1 MKKYYQVMVR
11 HTFLCQD
18 GYDYLDGEY
27 SGVIHSKKAD
37 ANREL
42 REAKKIIA
50 AVNDHTYHAF
60 IQEMEN

>member
-27 SGVIHSKKAD
+27 SGVIHSTK
-37 ANREL
+37 N
-42 REAKKIIA
+42 
-50 AVNDHTYHAF
+50 
-60 IQEMEN
+60 